1 MIRPM
6 KLFVILVFSI
16 LAAFIMTQAGLCE
29 CYGLPSPG
37 DEEERIFAQSACAGV
52 SNGPPNPTVFT
63 IDEPR
68 TITKM
73 GTYHYG
79 SGESPGTIGLK
90 DQSGKT
96 YGPWQAEGEPGQGGV
111 PNAYWIVYLSP
122 SVDLPAGTYTI
133 IDSSPS
139 TWSYTY
145 ESNDCGLAAV
155 IGPKVGSHGS
165 DKGKSAPCAGDGVDY
180 SPRSPTDLYT
190 AGPGLA
196 PGMYNI
202 WYGKRTGTQ
211 IGTPD
216 KWNQLGSQ
224 ELLSGKFYVFD
235 VTTASLGEATPQTIN
250 PMLTNPA
257 PGRSLVWL
265 KLSTEYAY
273 VVCFDGPLGSGL
285 QLDGAWKM
293 SGHQEG
299 FNDWKADLNLKKDG
313 TLEWTET
320 EGANVGANRQGTWQF
335 DGTVLTLMWVSPGG
349 GQTFWVSRSVAENS
363 ISSGTYTADSAPGG
377 TWAAMRAAE
386 GF

>member
-1 MIRPM
+1 MIKTRKM
-6 KLFVILVFSI
+6 FTILLFTI
-16 LAAFIMTQAGLCE
+16 LAASIMSQTGLCE

-37 DEEERIFAQSACAGV
+37 DGEERIFAQSACAGV

-90 DQSGKT
+90 DRSGKI
-96 YGPWQAEGEPGQGGV
+96 YGPWQAKGEPGQGGV

-122 SVDLPAGTYTI
+122 AVDLPAGTYTI

-155 IGPKVGSHGS
+155 IGPKVGS

-180 SPRSPTDLYT
+180 SARSPTDLYT
-190 AGPGLA
+190 AGPGLV

-202 WYGKRTGTQ
+202 WYGKRTGNQ

-216 KWNQLGSQ
+216 KWNQLGPK
-224 ELLSGKFYVFD
+224 ELFGGKFYVFD
-235 VTTASLGEATPQTIN
+235 VTTASLGEATPQMIN
-250 PMLTNPA
+250 PMLTNPTS
-257 PGRSLVWL
+257 GESLVWL
-265 KLSTEYAY
+265 KLSSENDY
-273 VVCFDGPLGSGL
+273 VVCFDGPLDGGL
-285 QLDGAWKM
+285 QLAGAWKM

-299 FNDWKADLNLKKDG
+299 FNDWKADLKLKKDG

-335 DGTVLTLMWVSPGG
+335 DGTILTLNWVSPGG
-349 GQTFWVSRSVAENS
+349 GQTSWVSRSVAKNS
-363 ISSGTYTADSAPGG
+363 ISSGTYTVERAPGG
-377 TWAAMRAAE
+377 TWSAMRAAE